1 MDNLGPNA
9 LWILKSVTPW
19 WLDMV
24 TQNNVTLWGL
34 VPDFSFLFVQLDCR
48 GVRAIASS
56 ANVSS
61 IYTAGVDGMVC
72 VIDFMTGNLLE
83 KFKASTK
90 PVSCMS
96 VSPGIYPSQLLY
108 KSSCFGGRRR
118 NHSELDICVW
128 CVV

>member
-1 MDNLGPNA
+1 M
-9 LWILKSVTPW
+9 VTPI
-19 WLDMV
+19 
-24 TQNNVTLWGL
+24 NVTLWILWVL

-118 NHSELDICVW
+118 NQSDLDICVW